1 MSSGTPGETAPT
13 RQQLVEN
20 TEARNDPTTSRRP
33 VIFGLAGL
41 GIGLVAGLFMGTVA
55 IPATLG
61 VGERFADAVG
71 GGPIPASVEICEA
84 TDNRWITIGDDGA
97 SLTMNS
103 FGAESDGADFDEI
116 FCVLKELEAPDSV
129 MSLIKS
135 TRALDGRQTATWNDL
150 TASWGY
156 HPDDGL
162 DIVVELERN

>member
-1 MSSGTPGETAPT
+1 MSSEAPDERAPT
-13 RQQLVEN
+13 RQQHAEDK
-20 TEARNDPTTSRRP
+20 EATNEPTTSKRP

-41 GIGLVAGLFMGTVA
+41 GIGLVAGLLLGTVA

-71 GGPIPASVEICEA
+71 GGPIPASVETCEVA
-84 TDNRWITIGDDGA
+84 DNRWITVGDDGA

-103 FGAESDGADFDEI
+103 FGAESDGADLDEI

-129 MSLIKS
+129 TSLIES

-150 TASWGY
+150 AASWGY

-162 DIVVELERN
+162 DIVIEVERN